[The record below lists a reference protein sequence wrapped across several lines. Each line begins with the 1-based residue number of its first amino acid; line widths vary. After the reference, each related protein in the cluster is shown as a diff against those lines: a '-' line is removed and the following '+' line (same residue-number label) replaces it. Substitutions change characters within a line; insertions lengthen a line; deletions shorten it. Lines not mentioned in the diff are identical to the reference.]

1 MALVDV
7 SVADYAILA
16 AVSAASGLIGGMS
29 GLALGT
35 MRLPVML
42 FLGID
47 PLVAAGTNMGV
58 GLLGS
63 LAASWEHLRSRRVVF
78 RTVFLLGLPTIAGA
92 FVGARFSDVV
102 PIWLLLFCVSGLIV
116 WAAFNLIVRAVTVQA
131 VPNEG
136 SGEAQGPS
144 TEGEQNN
151 RVHLRLARDGAIG
164 LGIGVLGG
172 AVGLILAMLRMPTLI
187 NLMKLSP
194 GQAVGTNTAIGVL
207 IGLSGFGGHLINAN
221 VSWPLLA
228 VMGGAASVCFFLGA
242 MFTGAVSPAR
252 LRILIGVILL
262 ALAPISLVNGIS
274 ELLN

>member
-1 MALVDV
+1 MVEF
-7 SVADYAILA
+7 SVAEYAILA
-16 AVSAASGLIGGMS
+16 AVSGASGLIGGMS

-63 LAASWEHLRSRRVVF
+63 LAGSWEHLRSRRIVF
-78 RTVFLLGLPTIAGA
+78 RIVLLLGLPTIAGA
-92 FVGARFSDVV
+92 FIGANFADAV

-116 WAAFNLIVRAVTVQA
+116 WSAFNLIVRAVSGDGT
-131 VPNEG
+131 EE
-136 SGEAQGPS
+136 GEATS
-144 TEGEQNN
+144 SDGEQGN

-207 IGLSGFGGHLINAN
+207 IGLSGAAGHLLNGN
-221 VSWPLLA
+221 MSWPLLA

-252 LRILIGVILL
+252 LRILIGIILL
-262 ALAPISLVNGIS
+262 ALAPISMVNGIS

>member
-1 MALVDV
+1 MVDV
-7 SVADYAILA
+7 SVAEYAILA

-42 FLGID
+42 FLGMD

-63 LAASWEHLRSRRVVF
+63 MAGSWEHLRSRRVVF
-78 RTVFLLGLPTIAGA
+78 HIVFLLGLPTIAGA
-92 FVGARFSDVV
+92 FVGARFADAV

-116 WAAFNLIVRAVTVQA
+116 WSAFNLIVRAVSSDGPV
-131 VPNEG
+131 EG
-136 SGEAQGPS
+136 EPAS
-144 TEGEQNN
+144 TEGEQGN
-151 RVHLRLARDGAIG
+151 RVFLRLARDGAVG

-207 IGLSGFGGHLINAN
+207 IGLSGFGGHLINGN

-252 LRILIGVILL
+252 LRIMIGIILL

>member
-1 MALVDV
+1 MVDI
-7 SVADYAILA
+7 SVAEYAILA

-63 LAASWEHLRSRRVVF
+63 LTGSWEHLRSRRVVF
-78 RTVFLLGLPTIAGA
+78 RIVFLLGLPTIAGA

-102 PIWLLLFCVSGLIV
+102 PTWLLLFCVSGLIV
-116 WAAFNLIVRAVTVQA
+116 WAAFNLIVRAISS
-131 VPNEG
+131 EG
-136 SGEAQGPS
+136 AAEGDAESA
-144 TEGEQNN
+144 EGE
-151 RVHLRLARDGAIG
+151 RGKRFYTRLARDGAVG

-207 IGLSGFGGHLINAN
+207 IGLSGVGGHLINGN
-221 VSWPLLA
+221 MSWPLLA
-228 VMGGAASVCFFLGA
+228 VMGGAASVCFFIGA
-242 MFTGAVSPAR
+242 MFTDAVSPAR

-274 ELLN
+274 ELMN

>member
-1 MALVDV
+1 MADISIPEYV
-7 SVADYAILA
+7 ILA

-58 GLLGS
+58 GFLGS
-63 LAASWEHLRSRRVVF
+63 VAGSWEHLRSRRIVF
-78 RTVFLLGLPTIAGA
+78 RIVLLLGLPTIAGA
-92 FVGARFSDVV
+92 FIGAKFADVV

-131 VPNEG
+131 VPNNG
-136 SGEAQGPS
+136 PGEAERPQIESEQGD
-144 TEGEQNN
+144 
-151 RVHLRLARDGAIG
+151 RVYLRLTRDGAVG
-164 LGIGVLGG
+164 LGIGILGG

-207 IGLSGFGGHLINAN
+207 IGLSGTGGHLINGN
-221 VSWPLLA
+221 ISWPLLA

-252 LRILIGVILL
+252 LRILIGVVLL

-274 ELLN
+274 ELVN

>member
-1 MALVDV
+1 MAVADV

-78 RTVFLLGLPTIAGA
+78 RIVLLLGLPTIAGA
-92 FVGARFSDVV
+92 FVGARFADVV
-102 PIWLLLFCVSGLIV
+102 PIWLLLFCVSGLIF
-116 WAAFNLIVRAVTVQA
+116 WSAFNLIVRAVSNT
-131 VPNEG
+131 G
-136 SGEAQGPS
+136 
-144 TEGEQNN
+144 TEETKASPANGEQVN
-151 RVHLRLARDGAIG
+151 RFYLRLARDGAVG

-207 IGLSGFGGHLINAN
+207 IGLSGTGGHLINGN
-221 VSWPLLA
+221 MSWPLLA

-252 LRILIGVILL
+252 LRIVIGVVLL

>member
-1 MALVDV
+1 MVDI
-7 SVADYAILA
+7 SVVEYAILA

-42 FLGID
+42 FFGID

-63 LAASWEHLRSRRVVF
+63 LAGSWEHLRSRRVVF
-78 RTVFLLGLPTIAGA
+78 RIVLLLGLPTIAGA
-92 FVGARFSDVV
+92 FIGAKFANAV

-116 WAAFNLIVRAVTVQA
+116 WAAFNLIVRAVSIGATT
-131 VPNEG
+131 EE
-136 SGEAQGPS
+136 GEAPS
-144 TEGEQNN
+144 SEGEQGD

-207 IGLSGFGGHLINAN
+207 IGLSGVSGHLINGN
-221 VSWPLLA
+221 MSWPLLA
-228 VMGGAASVCFFLGA
+228 VMGGAASVSFFLGA
-242 MFTGAVSPAR
+242 MFTGAVSPTR

-262 ALAPISLVNGIS
+262 ALAPISMVNGIS

>member
-1 MALVDV
+1 MVDV
-7 SVADYAILA
+7 SITEYAILA

-63 LAASWEHLRSRRVVF
+63 VAASWEHLRSRRVVF
-78 RTVFLLGLPTIAGA
+78 HIVFLLGLPTIAGA
-92 FVGARFSDVV
+92 FVGARFADVV
-102 PIWLLLFCVSGLIV
+102 PTWLLLFCVSGLIF
-116 WAAFNLIVRAVTVQA
+116 WSAFNLIVRAVSSDRA
-131 VPNEG
+131 VE
-136 SGEAQGPS
+136 GEAAS
-144 TEGEQNN
+144 TESEQG
-151 RVHLRLARDGAIG
+151 RKLYSRLARDGAVG
-164 LGIGVLGG
+164 LAIGVLGG

-194 GQAVGTNTAIGVL
+194 GQAVGTNTVIGVL
-207 IGLSGFGGHLINAN
+207 IGLSGFGGHLINSN

-228 VMGGAASVCFFLGA
+228 VMGGAASVFFFLGA

-252 LRILIGVILL
+252 LRILIGIILL